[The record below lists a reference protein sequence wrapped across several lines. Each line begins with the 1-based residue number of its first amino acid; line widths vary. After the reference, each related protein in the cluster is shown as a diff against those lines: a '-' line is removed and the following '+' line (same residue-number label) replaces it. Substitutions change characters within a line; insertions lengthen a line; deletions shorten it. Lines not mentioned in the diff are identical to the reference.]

1 MRRGEETIGWG
12 ARARLALVASTVL
25 IAPTVGDIGSCGQEI
40 VELDPVK
47 FFADKAFIDCQ
58 QCTDCDISSDTC
70 RRACRGELEA
80 EAFPENCFPLVH
92 DGEVCLN
99 ALRAA
104 GCSDYLLYVDDA
116 APAVPTECNFCP
128 VSSSSPPP
136 SSDGGGGS
144 GGVGGGQIGAGGGI
158 L

>member
-1 MRRGEETIGWG
+1 MKRDRSSIGFG
-12 ARARLALVASTVL
+12 ARARLALVALTVL

-47 FFADKAFIDCQ
+47 FFAEKAFIDCK

-70 RRACRGELEA
+70 RSACRGELEA
-80 EAFPENCFPLVH
+80 DAFPENCFPLVH

-104 GCSDYLLYVDDA
+104 GCSDYLLFVDDA
-116 APAVPTECNFCP
+116 APAVPTECNYCP
-128 VSSSSPPP
+128 VATPP
-136 SSDGGGGS
+136 SPDDEVGGAQGT
-144 GGVGGGQIGAGGGI
+144 GGGQIGAGGGI